1 LSEVAAVILVDD
13 VEISISRILKENWVK
28 TWIRNYR
35 VFWKRWNMWDGV
47 PMQQNLSRKVSKI
60 LDESV

>member
-28 TWIRNYR
+28 TWIKTTEFSGN
-35 VFWKRWNMWDGV
+35 VGICGMEF
-47 PMQQNLSRKVSKI
+47 QCSKTFQ
-60 LDESV
+60 EK

>member
-1 LSEVAAVILVDD
+1 LVDD

-35 VFWKRWNMWDGV
+35 VFWKRYIIGWSSNAAKS
-47 PMQQNLSRKVSKI
+47 LSRKVSKI
-60 LDESV
+60 LDESVLN